1 MFDILVFLFENYVQT
16 EAFLE
21 PRQLADELTEA
32 GFDRSDVRDAL
43 DWLAGM
49 GADRV
54 PMAAAPG
61 ANSVRVYDATELGR
75 LDAKCRGLLMFLES
89 AGVLDALSRE
99 LIIERAMALADEDVT
114 LSNLKV
120 IVLLALWSTG
130 HTDIDTLILDEL
142 LDGDDDDDRVL
153 H

>member
-16 EAFLE
+16 EACPE
-21 PRQLADELTEA
+21 PEQLADELTEA
-32 GFDRSDVRDAL
+32 GFDKSEVREAL

-49 GADRV
+49 GDDRV
-54 PMAAAPG
+54 PLSVSPG
-61 ANSVRVYDATELGR
+61 AASVRVYDRHELAR
-75 LDAKCRGLLMFLES
+75 LDTNCRGLLAFLES
-89 AGVLDALSRE
+89 AGVLDARGRE
-99 LIIERAMALADEDVT
+99 LVIERALALPEEEVT

-130 HTDIDTLILDEL
+130 QTDMDTLVLDEL
-142 LDGDDDDDRVL
+142 LDDSDGERVL

>member
-21 PRQLADELTEA
+21 PQQLADELTEA
-32 GFDRSDVRDAL
+32 GFDRSDVREAL

-49 GADRV
+49 GAERV
-54 PMAAAPG
+54 PMIASPG
-61 ANSVRVYDATELGR
+61 AASVRLFDAKELVR
-75 LDAKCRGLLMFLES
+75 LDAKCRGLLAFLES

-99 LIIERAMALADEDVT
+99 LIIERAMALQDEDVT
-114 LSNLKV
+114 LPNLKV

-142 LDGDDDDDRVL
+142 LDDGDDDRVL